1 MRPRPSLSRLRYRI
15 DPVPRRCT
23 NTTAAACPTST
34 AWSGAV
40 DTDAAPAVRQVTV
53 VTIDEICRR
62 LRVVPSVVRMDV
74 QGAEIQALRG
84 ASETIRL
91 APRLSLVVEMHPQC
105 WPSFGVTEQDVRA
118 TLRDLGLAARPLVTG
133 EALFARD
140 THAVLTRRAESG
152 L

>member
-1 MRPRPSLSRLRYRI
+1 MGANSL
-15 DPVPRRCT
+15 VC
-23 NTTAAACPTST
+23 
-34 AWSGAV
+34 AV

-105 WPSFGVTEQDVRA
+105 WPSFGVTEHDVRD

-133 EALFARD
+133 EELFARD
-140 THAVLTRRAESG
+140 THAVLTRCGEQG